1 MKKLYFIFLL
11 TISTFVKISAQT
23 LTSSTLPILIFN
35 TNGAVIYD
43 EPKTKTELKI
53 IYNGV
58 GKINNVNDAPNHYNG
73 FAGLEYRGS
82 SSQMFP
88 KKGYG
93 IELWDEKS
101 EAKEVSLLG
110 MPKESDWI
118 LFASYNE
125 KSFMHNVL
133 TMRIARE
140 MGMYATRTQYVE
152 VIINGAYMGVYV
164 FEEKIKR
171 GEDRV
176 NISKLK
182 ETDLKGDDITGGYI
196 FKADKDTGSKLG
208 SWRSKYPNYPAF
220 NNNFTNFLYEYPKTI
235 TAEQKAYLKNY
246 VDNAENALQNENYRD
261 KINGYRKY
269 FDTKSFIQLFLINE
283 VSKNVDGYRISTYFN
298 KDKDS
303 KGGKIKAGPPW
314 DYDISYGNGNYCEGN
329 SPFGFSYNFNKICG
343 TDYWQVPFWWE
354 RMLGDSA
361 FVRELGQEYSF
372 QRKYGALQTDRIN
385 KHIDTLTRTLREPIG
400 RNFQKWQILGTY
412 VWPQPAPYPSTWEG
426 EINELKSFINQRLA
440 WLDNNIKTDFA
451 ITANEPSLENVSI
464 NAFPNPFLE
473 RININ
478 IQSIIPEKAKITL
491 LDNTGKTLYNSV
503 ENLQV
508 GDNDFYIQ
516 LNDYQIVNGI
526 KFLQIEVDGKRI
538 VKKLVQQ

>member
-1 MKKLYFIFLL
+1 
-11 TISTFVKISAQT
+11 
-23 LTSSTLPILIFN
+23 
-35 TNGAVIYD
+35 
-43 EPKTKTELKI
+43 
-53 IYNGV
+53 
-58 GKINNVNDAPNHYNG
+58 
-73 FAGLEYRGS
+73 
-82 SSQMFP
+82 
-88 KKGYG
+88 
-93 IELWDEKS
+93 
-101 EAKEVSLLG
+101 
-110 MPKESDWI
+110 
-118 LFASYNE
+118 
-125 KSFMHNVL
+125 
-133 TMRIARE
+133 
-140 MGMYATRTQYVE
+140 
-152 VIINGAYMGVYV
+152 
-164 FEEKIKR
+164 
-171 GEDRV
+171 
-176 NISKLK
+176 
-182 ETDLKGDDITGGYI
+182 
-196 FKADKDTGSKLG
+196 
-208 SWRSKYPNYPAF
+208 
-220 NNNFTNFLYEYPKTI
+220 
-235 TAEQKAYLKNY
+235 
-246 VDNAENALQNENYRD
+246 
-261 KINGYRKY
+261 
-269 FDTKSFIQLFLINE
+269 LINE

-354 RMLGDSA
+354 RMLDDSA